1 MFSNYIVKITIN
13 IIISI
18 LVIYGIHSCWDYLK
32 DNYTTKK
39 TKDLVNTQIEK
50 YKRIMNDI
58 QKQPKGSQNPLF
70 ENEQEKQSMNDDLL
84 EFMEQQTAAN
94 ADTKN

>member
-1 MFSNYIVKITIN
+1 MFSNSIVGITIN

-58 QKQPKGSQNPLF
+58 QKQPKGSQNSLF
-70 ENEQEKQSMNDDLL
+70 ENEQEKQSMSDDLL
-84 EFMEQQTAAN
+84 EFMEQQTALN
-94 ADTKN
+94 TEN

>member
-1 MFSNYIVKITIN
+1 MFSNSIFGVTIN
-13 IIISI
+13 IFAFVVI
-18 LVIYGIHSCWDYLK
+18 IYGIHSYWDYLK
-32 DNYTTKK
+32 DNYTKKK

-70 ENEQEKQSMNDDLL
+70 ENEQEKKSMNDDLL
-84 EFMEQQTAAN
+84 EFMEQQTSLTEN
-94 ADTKN
+94 